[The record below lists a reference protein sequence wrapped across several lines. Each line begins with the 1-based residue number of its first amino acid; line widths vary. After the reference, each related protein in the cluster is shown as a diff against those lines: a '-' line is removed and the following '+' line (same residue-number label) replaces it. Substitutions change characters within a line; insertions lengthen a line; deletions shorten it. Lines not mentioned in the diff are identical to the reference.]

1 MEKEKQIS
9 LERIAKME
17 SILEMKGA
25 TKWLSNY
32 EACTVEYEGIFYNSS
47 EAAYQA
53 AKTLDPEVRKTFVN
67 MTPKEA
73 RINGGLLKLRPDWD
87 SIKYDIMYQVVLNKF
102 SANPYLKERLINTGY
117 THLEEGNHHGD
128 MYWGTVDGKGFN
140 NLGIILMDIRKILQ
154 EEQRRYNMVM
164 KTIYCVH
171 PISGLSA
178 DKVFAYYTNIKQN
191 LSNHY
196 NVMIP
201 MTGKSSLRCA
211 KEFRCEGYQDNPIT
225 TNHAIFERDRWMV
238 TQSDIIYANLIGAT
252 EKVSIGSMFE
262 LAWASLLGKYV
273 VLVMDKESV
282 HRHAFVMEAADVI
295 FESEQVAEDYLITL
309 ANGTI

>member
-1 MEKEKQIS
+1 MSIDAKKIS
-9 LERIAKME
+9 RE
-17 SILEMKGA
+17 ILEQAIKLGW
-25 TKWLSNY
+25 KQ
-32 EACTVEYEGIFYNSS
+32 YNR
-47 EAAYQA
+47 
-53 AKTLDPEVRKTFVN
+53 T
-67 MTPKEA
+67 
-73 RINGGLLKLRPDWD
+73 
-87 SIKYDIMYQVVLNKF
+87 
-102 SANPYLKERLINTGY
+102 
-117 THLEEGNHHGD
+117 
-128 MYWGTVDGKGFN
+128 
-140 NLGIILMDIRKILQ
+140 
-154 EEQRRYNMVM
+154 M

-178 DKVFAYYTNIKQN
+178 DEVFAYYTKIKKN

-201 MTGKSSLRCA
+201 MTGKSSLRCT
-211 KEFRCEGYQDNPIT
+211 KEFRCEGYKDNPLT

-273 VLVMDKESV
+273 VLVMDKESI